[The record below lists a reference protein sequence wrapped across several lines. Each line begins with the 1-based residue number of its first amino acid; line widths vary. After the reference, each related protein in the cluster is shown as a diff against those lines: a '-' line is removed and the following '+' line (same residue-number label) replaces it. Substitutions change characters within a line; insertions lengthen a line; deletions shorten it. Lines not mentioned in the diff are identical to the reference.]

1 VVEEPQTMSAR
12 DAILRRI
19 RTALANEPD
28 VGAAPDYEL
37 WPAGTWAAP
46 GDLFERFVEELKRVQ
61 GEGHRFRTLDD
72 AKRFLSALHY
82 EIGAPGTILAD
93 NPTCRLLGEAV
104 PAEKV
109 EILDPAMDRQR
120 LAAIP
125 LAVLPAEF
133 LLADTGTVV
142 LHPRSHAE
150 RLICYLPEV
159 AVVVAGPGT
168 LVAHLS
174 DVWDRITA
182 RASDVGVRE
191 EMLLV
196 TGPSRTADIEKKLV
210 LGAHGPKRLVVL
222 LVEETI

>member
-1 VVEEPQTMSAR
+1 MSAR
-12 DAILRRI
+12 DAVLRRI
-19 RTALANEPD
+19 RKALANELD
-28 VGAAPDYEL
+28 ADAAPAYEL

-46 GDLFERFVEELKRVQ
+46 DDLFDRFVEELKRVQ
-61 GEGHRFRTLDD
+61 GEGHRFRTLDE
-72 AKRFLSALHY
+72 AKRFLSALHN

-93 NPTCRLLGEAV
+93 HPTCRLLGGAL
-104 PAEKV
+104 PAEKL
-109 EILDPAMDRQR
+109 EIVDPAMDRQR

-133 LLADTGTVV
+133 LLADTGSVV
-142 LHPRSHAE
+142 LHPKSHAE
-150 RLICYLPEV
+150 RLVCYLPEV
-159 AVVVAGPGT
+159 AVVVAGPGS

-182 RASDVGVRE
+182 RATDVGVRG

-222 LVEETI
+222 VVEETV